1 MTIFHE
7 TVIVPTT
14 LNFRS
19 NLVGMGIVPL
29 QYLDGQNAES
39 LSLTG
44 KEEFTID
51 VPEDLKPQQE
61 VEVKTASGK
70 SFNVIAR
77 FDTELEL
84 TYYKNGGILN
94 YMIRKMIS

>member
-1 MTIFHE
+1 
-7 TVIVPTT
+7 
-14 LNFRS
+14 
-19 NLVGMGIVPL
+19 MGIVPL

-61 VEVKTASGK
+61 VEVKTANGK

>member
-1 MTIFHE
+1 
-7 TVIVPTT
+7 
-14 LNFRS
+14 
-19 NLVGMGIVPL
+19 MGIVPL
-29 QYLDGQNAES
+29 QYFSGETADS

-51 VPEDLKPQQE
+51 IPEDLRPQQE
-61 VEVKTASGK
+61 IDVKTSNGR
-70 SFNVIAR
+70 SFKAIAR

>member
-1 MTIFHE
+1 
-7 TVIVPTT
+7 
-14 LNFRS
+14 
-19 NLVGMGIVPL
+19 MGIVPL
-29 QYLDGQNAES
+29 QYLDGQNADS

-61 VEVKTASGK
+61 VEVKAASGK

>member
-1 MTIFHE
+1 
-7 TVIVPTT
+7 
-14 LNFRS
+14 
-19 NLVGMGIVPL
+19 MGIVPL
-29 QYLDGQNAES
+29 QYFSGENAES

-51 VPEDLKPQQE
+51 IPEDLRPQQE
-61 VEVKTASGK
+61 IDVKTSNGR
-70 SFNVIAR
+70 SFKAIAR

>member
-1 MTIFHE
+1 
-7 TVIVPTT
+7 
-14 LNFRS
+14 
-19 NLVGMGIVPL
+19 MGIVPL

-61 VEVKTASGK
+61 VEVKTANGK
-70 SFNVIAR
+70 SLSEKRTWQLPCA
-77 FDTELEL
+77 LL
-84 TYYKNGGILN
+84 
-94 YMIRKMIS
+94 S

>member
-1 MTIFHE
+1 
-7 TVIVPTT
+7 
-14 LNFRS
+14 
-19 NLVGMGIVPL
+19 MGIVPL
-29 QYLDGQNAES
+29 QYFSGENAES

-51 VPEDLKPQQE
+51 IPEDLRPQQE
-61 VEVKTASGK
+61 IDVKTSNGK
-70 SFNVIAR
+70 SFKVIAR

>member
-1 MTIFHE
+1 
-7 TVIVPTT
+7 
-14 LNFRS
+14 
-19 NLVGMGIVPL
+19 MGIVPL
-29 QYLDGQNAES
+29 QYFSGENAES

-51 VPEDLKPQQE
+51 VPEDLRPQQE
-61 VEVKTASGK
+61 IDVKTSNGK
-70 SFNVIAR
+70 SFKAIAR